1 MTVPAVDANASTPGP
16 EPEPGPELAP
26 PAFVSL
32 GMVVL
37 DEIHF
42 PDGRVLRDVPGGSGF
57 YATLGARLAVPQ
69 NRASSVCCLVV
80 AGDDFPAAVARQIEG
95 WGAEV
100 RVQRVEGA
108 SSTRGLLRYEDDVFG
123 AKTFRYT
130 SPPLR
135 TDVKTLPDRLLQSSV
150 VHTLASP
157 EDVTQQALDLRSLGA
172 RPLIA
177 WEPSPLHCAGAS
189 AGHARAAGY
198 VDVVS
203 PNDAEV
209 LAMYGISL
217 DAAGPYD
224 RAAVERCAMGLA
236 GDEVSSNRGRVVV
249 IRCGAQGCLTF
260 SRGRPI
266 WLPAFHGPGSG
277 KVVDATGAGNSFL
290 GAFAVGLRGTGD
302 AVLASAYGAVAASFV
317 VEQVGPPRREIV
329 DGREVWNGEEFGV
342 RLEEYKAKM
351 ATVDAGLEAR

>member
-1 MTVPAVDANASTPGP
+1 
-16 EPEPGPELAP
+16 
-26 PAFVSL
+26 
-32 GMVVL
+32 MVVL

-69 NRASSVCCLVV
+69 NQASSICCLVV
-80 AGDDFPAAVARQIEG
+80 AGDDFPAPVVRQIEG
-95 WGAEV
+95 WGVEV

-108 SSTRGLLRYEDDVFG
+108 SSTRGLLRYEDDAFA

-135 TDVKTLPDRLLQSSV
+135 PDVKTLPDRLRQSSV
-150 VHTLASP
+150 IHTLASP
-157 EDVTQQALDLRSLGA
+157 EDATQQALDLRSLHA

-189 AGHARAAGY
+189 AGHARAAGC

-203 PNDAEV
+203 PNDAEA

-217 DAAGPYD
+217 DAEEPYD
-224 RAAVERCAMGLA
+224 RAAVERCALALA
-236 GDEVSSNRGRVVV
+236 GDEVSSERGRVVV
-249 IRCGAQGCLTF
+249 IRCGAEGCLTV
-260 SRGRPI
+260 SRGRHI

-277 KVVDATGAGNSFL
+277 KVVDATGAGNAFL
-290 GAFAVGLRGTGD
+290 GAFAVGLRGAGD

-317 VEQVGPPRREIV
+317 VEQVGPPRREVV
-329 DGREVWNGEEFGV
+329 DGRELWNGEAFV
-342 RLEEYKAKM
+342 DRLEEYRAKM
-351 ATVDAGLEAR
+351 AKVNVGLEAGGVSETDR